1 MSKNPKRILVLYDL
15 PERVVNHDKPEYLLT
30 HHDRPTERDIT
41 RAIKRMGLDLH
52 VHGVY
57 DEVEELWRKIGAV
70 KPALIFNLCETYCGD
85 RAHEGDVASILE
97 LARVPYTGS
106 RPSALHL
113 CKDKGA
119 TKKIAGWDGIK
130 VPAFKVYSHEN
141 YKFESFSCQ
150 FPLIVKPL
158 NREAS
163 EGIAQASVVNDWSAC
178 EERASWVVNRLKSDV
193 IVEEYIHG
201 RELYVGVVE
210 DSDGLCVLP
219 PRELFFANLNKD
231 EPMVATYR
239 AKWDEAYRQKWGI
252 STGKALNL
260 PVATHQA
267 IIDASIKMFRAFGLR
282 GYARLDWRISLAGL
296 PVFLEANPNPALSI
310 DDDFAKAAKLAGYSY
325 GELIAVIIGS
335 ALSEHNEV
343 AKLMGNRDSNRV
355 SRSS

>member
-15 PERVVNHDKPEYLLT
+15 PERVAKHDQPEYLLEHT
-30 HHDRPTERDIT
+30 DRPTERDIS

-52 VHGVY
+52 IHGVY
-57 DEVEELWRKIGAV
+57 DEVKELWKKIETL
-70 KPALIFNLCETYCGD
+70 KPDLIFNLCETYRGD
-85 RAHEGDVASILE
+85 RSHEGDVASILE

-106 RPSALHL
+106 KPSALHL

-119 TKKIAGWDGIK
+119 TKKIAEWDGIK
-130 VPAFKVYSHEN
+130 VPAFKVYSQQG
-141 YKFESFSCQ
+141 YKFERFVVQ

-163 EGIAQASVVNDWSAC
+163 EGIAQASVVSDWAAC
-178 EERASWVVNRLKSDV
+178 EERATWVVNRLKSDV

-201 RELYVGVVE
+201 RELYVGVIE
-210 DSDGLCVLP
+210 DSNGLRVLP
-219 PRELFFANLNKD
+219 PRELFFANLGKT

-239 AKWDEAYRQKWGI
+239 AKWDDSYRAKWGI
-252 STGKALNL
+252 STGRALNL
-260 PVATHQA
+260 QA
-267 IIDASIKMFRAFGLR
+267 ETSKTLAEASIKIFRAFGLR
-282 GYARLDWRISLAGL
+282 GYARLDWRLTEPGQ
-296 PVFLEANPNPALSI
+296 PVFLEANPNPALAI

-335 ALSEHNEV
+335 ALAQNNEA
-343 AKLMGNRDSNRV
+343 AKPDSHRA